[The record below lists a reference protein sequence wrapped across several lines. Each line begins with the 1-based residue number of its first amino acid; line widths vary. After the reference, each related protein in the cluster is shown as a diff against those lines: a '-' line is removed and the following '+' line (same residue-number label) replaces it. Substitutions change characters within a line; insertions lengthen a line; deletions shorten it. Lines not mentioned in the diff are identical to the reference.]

1 MTLGHLL
8 RGIIALQ
15 ACLFLFFLIS
25 GSQANDH
32 VMVRRHLEKKEF
44 YKRQYAYDGDVKGNQ
59 NIMSEYAER
68 AFEASKNHD
77 TNALRSVIND
87 VLNTPNL
94 NQPTEGTWAKA
105 SLGQIDT
112 QYGGDVP
119 QVGWY
124 NGFPT
129 NPTPNVDPAQVNG
142 DLAWKG
148 LPSTLDCKVEQM
160 SVAPNSPA
168 FLLDE
173 TSLNVTDEK
182 SPAGN
187 PIVQPFY
194 VSHPDTYDRDQV
206 KRVIITLPGKPRDAW
221 NYVNL
226 HFNAREFLIHNQ
238 TLPKD
243 EAILAA
249 PVFLNQNDKEAGAV
263 KENYLY
269 FKNSHWAN
277 GGASHGPEMS
287 HSVTSYR
294 VLDLMA
300 QHFIKTFPNLNQIVF
315 AGHSMGAQAV
325 QRYAVVK
332 NPKWYDPALRFWIG
346 NPGSWA
352 WITSERPN
360 NNPSNLNG
368 ESCED
373 KIDAWPFGIGDA
385 DAMPKY
391 VKDSGNPDL
400 IRNRFLKRTV
410 GYSLGLL
417 DNGQGNTQCA
427 AQYQGYSH
435 LQRGSYFMQMLCE
448 MPGGFPK
455 THTLAYIA
463 GVSHQDYEMIAA
475 TETTDFVFMQ
485 GRDAPPI
492 SSLRPHRTHH
502 HRPHPRPPPSKGS
515 NPYDW
520 EGPHY
525 RNAAWGII
533 AGIAAVLII
542 GFFGCHYLFKA
553 NANDWDRDYWEYDS
567 KRRLL

>member
-1 MTLGHLL
+1 MTLGQML
-8 RGIIALQ
+8 RGLVALQ

-44 YKRQYAYDGDVKGNQ
+44 YKRQYAYDGDVQGNQ
-59 NIMSEYAER
+59 NKMSEYAKR

-87 VLNTPNL
+87 VLNTRNL

-142 DLAWKG
+142 DLAWTG
-148 LPSTLDCKVEQM
+148 LPSKLDCKVEQM

-173 TSLNVTDEK
+173 TS
-182 SPAGN
+182 
-187 PIVQPFY
+187 FY

-226 HFNAREFLIHNQ
+226 HFNAREFLIHNK

-360 NNPSNLNG
+360 NNPSNLDG

-373 KIDAWPFGIGDA
+373 KIDAWPYGIGDA

-400 IRNRFLKRTV
+400 IRRRFLKRNV